1 MMYLGYNFNAIIP
14 NLSNLSTSVQ
24 ESLSVESMHRAKE
37 FLAAV
42 KQFIACELD
51 FFTSTSQLKPET
63 VAISILENYTGK
75 RNYPESEQNQAWHC
89 DYSAAGIFS
98 NSKFFLLIY

>member
-1 MMYLGYNFNAIIP
+1 MYLGYNFDAIIP
-14 NLSNLSTSVQ
+14 NKSNLSIVDQDSF
-24 ESLSVESMHRAKE
+24 SVERMDRAKE

-51 FFTSTSQLKPET
+51 FFSSTSQLKPET

-75 RNYPESEQNQAWHC
+75 PNYPESEQNQAWHC

-98 NSKFFLLIY
+98 NSKCFLLIY

>member
-1 MMYLGYNFNAIIP
+1 MMYLGYNFDAIIP
-14 NLSNLSTSVQ
+14 NKSNLSISDQ
-24 ESLSVESMHRAKE
+24 DSLSVERMDRAKE

-42 KQFIACELD
+42 KEFIACELD

-75 RNYPESEQNQAWHC
+75 PNYPQSEHNQAWHC